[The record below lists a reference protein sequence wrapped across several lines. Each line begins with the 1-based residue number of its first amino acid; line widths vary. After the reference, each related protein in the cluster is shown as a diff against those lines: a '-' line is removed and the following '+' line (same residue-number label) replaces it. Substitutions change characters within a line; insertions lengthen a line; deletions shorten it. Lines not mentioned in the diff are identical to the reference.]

1 MFTEEI
7 RRQEKEGF
15 RFSDHPWINLV
26 TLNGTC
32 ILVLI
37 LVTIAANLI
46 GVPEDAPFRT
56 LITTTLV
63 HILVLFIIAP
73 FELLLPNGKTT
84 FRKYLDD
91 IRLSRIQPFL
101 PLLILGILSSL
112 IMLLALAANS
122 FLYRIAQGLPINP
135 GFLRSVIDLQANL
148 PPDSLSYIVSF
159 PAIFEEVS
167 WRGVILVLF
176 LRKYSVKQSILVTTL
191 GFGFLH
197 FFNLVGGVD
206 PAFVIGQVIFGS
218 AVGLFYGYLVLS
230 SDSLMPA
237 MLIHYLVNMFIGS
250 FTIYFQRNAPAGT
263 QILYSVI
270 NLILAVT
277 LLIVWVKFFCGRWIP
292 RPAGLKPI
300 ILWRKEK

>member
-1 MFTEEI
+1 MD
-7 RRQEKEGF
+7 QPG
-15 RFSDHPWINLV
+15 SP
-26 TLNGTC
+26 NGTC

-37 LVTIAANLI
+37 LMAIAANLI
-46 GVPEDAPFRT
+46 GVPEDAPYRP
-56 LITTTLV
+56 LITTTLAY
-63 HILVLFIIAP
+63 ILVLFIIAP
-73 FELLLPNGKTT
+73 FVLQPPNGKTT

-101 PLLILGILSSL
+101 PLLILGISSSL

-122 FLYRIAQGLPINP
+122 FLYRIAQGLQINP

-148 PPDSLSYIVSF
+148 PPDSRSYIVSF

-250 FTIYFQRNAPAGT
+250 FSIFFQRNTPAGT